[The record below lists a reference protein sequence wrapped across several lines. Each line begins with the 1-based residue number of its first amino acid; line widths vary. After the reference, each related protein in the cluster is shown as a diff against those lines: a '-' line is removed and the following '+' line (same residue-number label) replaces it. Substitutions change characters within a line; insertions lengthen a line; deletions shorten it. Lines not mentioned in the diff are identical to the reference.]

1 MRKTRSRKRT
11 NKKRSHKRS
20 TYKRSTYK
28 RSTRRIRYI
37 RGVRHGGSITT
48 PMVGSL
54 EGEDHK
60 GLGKIVVAGPMGVMS
75 GRAYLESMETLDR
88 QGAE

>member
-11 NKKRSHKRS
+11 NKKRVYKRHTHRVRSVRRLRS
-20 TYKRSTYK
+20 TKR
-28 RSTRRIRYI
+28 
-37 RGVRHGGSITT
+37 GGSITT

-60 GLGKIVVAGPMGVMS
+60 GLGKIVIAGPMGVMS
-75 GRAYLESMETLDR
+75 GKAYLQTMSDLDR
-88 QGAE
+88 DGAE

>member
-1 MRKTRSRKRT
+1 MRR
-11 NKKRSHKRS
+11 
-20 TYKRSTYK
+20 
-28 RSTRRIRYI
+28 
-37 RGVRHGGSITT
+37 GGSITT

-60 GLGKIVVAGPMGVMS
+60 GLGKIVIAGPMGVMS
-75 GRAYLESMETLDR
+75 GKAYLQSMENLDR

>member
-1 MRKTRSRKRT
+1 MRKTRVRKRT
-11 NKKRSHKRS
+11 NKKRTHKR
-20 TYKRSTYK
+20 TTRNKRSIRSI
-28 RSTRRIRYI
+28 RSTKR
-37 RGVRHGGSITT
+37 GGSITT

-75 GRAYLESMETLDR
+75 GKAYLQSMENLDR

>member
-11 NKKRSHKRS
+11 NKKRS
-20 TYKRSTYK
+20 YKRSTYK

>member
-11 NKKRSHKRS
+11 KKRSHKRS
-20 TYKRSTYK
+20 TRSKRSK
-28 RSTRRIRYI
+28 RSIRRVKR
-37 RGVRHGGSITT
+37 GGSITT

-60 GLGKIVVAGPMGVMS
+60 GLGKIVIAGPMGVMS
-75 GRAYLESMETLDR
+75 GKAYLQSMENLDQ

>member
-1 MRKTRSRKRT
+1 
-11 NKKRSHKRS
+11 
-20 TYKRSTYK
+20 
-28 RSTRRIRYI
+28 
-37 RGVRHGGSITT
+37 
-48 PMVGSL
+48 MVGSL

>member
-11 NKKRSHKRS
+11 NKKRVHKRY
-20 TYKRSTYK
+20 THKRHT
-28 RSTRRIRYI
+28 RSIHRVRSLHSMRR
-37 RGVRHGGSITT
+37 GGSITT

-75 GRAYLESMETLDR
+75 GKAYLQSMENLDQ

>member
-11 NKKRSHKRS
+11 NKKRTHKRNVRRL
-20 TYKRSTYK
+20 RSLH
-28 RSTRRIRYI
+28 SMRR
-37 RGVRHGGSITT
+37 GGSITT

>member
-11 NKKRSHKRS
+11 NKKR
-20 TYKRSTYK
+20 TYGK
-28 RSTRRIRYI
+28 RSTRSIR
-37 RGVRHGGSITT
+37 RLRSTKRGGSITT

-60 GLGKIVVAGPMGVMS
+60 GLGKIVIAGPLGVMS
-75 GRAYLESMETLDR
+75 GKAYLQTMENLDR

>member
-11 NKKRSHKRS
+11 KKRSHKRS
-20 TYKRSTYK
+20 TRSKRSK
-28 RSTRRIRYI
+28 RSIRR
-37 RGVRHGGSITT
+37 GGSITT

-60 GLGKIVVAGPMGVMS
+60 GLGKIVIAGPMGVMS
-75 GRAYLESMETLDR
+75 GKAYLQSMENLDQ

>member
-1 MRKTRSRKRT
+1 MRKTRVRKRT
-11 NKKRSHKRS
+11 NKKRSHKRP
-20 TYKRSTYK
+20 TRSMRRV
-28 RSTRRIRYI
+28 RSMRR
-37 RGVRHGGSITT
+37 GGSITT

-75 GRAYLESMETLDR
+75 GKAYVQTMSDLDR
-88 QGAE
+88 DGAE

>member
-20 TYKRSTYK
+20 T
-28 RSTRRIRYI
+28 RSTRRLRSMK
-37 RGVRHGGSITT
+37 RGGSITT

-60 GLGKIVVAGPMGVMS
+60 GLGKIVIAGPMGVMS
-75 GRAYLESMETLDR
+75 GKAYLQSMENLDQ

>member
-11 NKKRSHKRS
+11 NKKRS
-20 TYKRSTYK
+20 YK
-28 RSTRRIRYI
+28 RSTRSSRRLRSIHSIRSI
-37 RGVRHGGSITT
+37 RRGGSITT

-60 GLGKIVVAGPMGVMS
+60 GLGKIVIAGPMGVMS
-75 GRAYLESMETLDR
+75 GKAYLQSMENLDQ

>member
-11 NKKRSHKRS
+11 KKRS
-20 TYKRSTYK
+20 YKRTTRSK
-28 RSTRRIRYI
+28 RSTRR
-37 RGVRHGGSITT
+37 GGSIMT
-48 PMVGSL
+48 PMVGTL
-54 EGEDHK
+54 DGRDHK

-75 GRAYLESMETLDR
+75 GKDYMQSMENLDR

>member
-11 NKKRSHKRS
+11 KKRS
-20 TYKRSTYK
+20 YKRSK
-28 RSTRRIRYI
+28 QIIRRLRSTRR
-37 RGVRHGGSITT
+37 GGSIMT
-48 PMVGSL
+48 PMVGTL
-54 EGEDHK
+54 DGRDHK

-75 GRAYLESMETLDR
+75 GKDYMQSMENLDR

>member
-11 NKKRSHKRS
+11 NKKHVHKRS
-20 TYKRSTYK
+20 TRSIRRVRSLRSMKR
-28 RSTRRIRYI
+28 
-37 RGVRHGGSITT
+37 GGSITT

-60 GLGKIVVAGPMGVMS
+60 GLGKIVIAGPMGVMS
-75 GRAYLESMETLDR
+75 GKAYLQSMENLDR

>member
-11 NKKRSHKRS
+11 NKKRVHKRS
-20 TYKRSTYK
+20 TRSK
-28 RSTRRIRYI
+28 RSTRR
-37 RGVRHGGSITT
+37 GGSITT

-75 GRAYLESMETLDR
+75 GRAYLQTMSDLDR
-88 QGAE
+88 DGAE

>member
-11 NKKRSHKRS
+11 KKRSHKRS
-20 TYKRSTYK
+20 TRSI
-28 RSTRRIRYI
+28 RR
-37 RGVRHGGSITT
+37 GGSITT

-60 GLGKIVVAGPMGVMS
+60 GLGKIVIAGPMGVMS
-75 GRAYLESMETLDR
+75 GKAYLQSMENLDQ

>member
-1 MRKTRSRKRT
+1 MRKRT
-11 NKKRSHKRS
+11 NKKRTHKRH
-20 TYKRSTYK
+20 TRSMRRA
-28 RSTRRIRYI
+28 RSVRRLRSIHSMR
-37 RGVRHGGSITT
+37 RGGSITT

-60 GLGKIVVAGPMGVMS
+60 GLGKIVIAGPMGVMS
-75 GRAYLESMETLDR
+75 GKAYLQSMENLDR

>member
-11 NKKRSHKRS
+11 NKKRVHKRH
-20 TYKRSTYK
+20 THKRHI
-28 RSTRRIRYI
+28 RSTRR
-37 RGVRHGGSITT
+37 VRHLRSMRRGGSITT

-60 GLGKIVVAGPMGVMS
+60 GLGKIVIAGPMGVMS
-75 GRAYLESMETLDR
+75 GKAYLQTMSDLDR
-88 QGAE
+88 DGAE

>member
-1 MRKTRSRKRT
+1 MRKTRVRT
-11 NKKRSHKRS
+11 NKKRNTRS
-20 TYKRSTYK
+20 M
-28 RSTRRIRYI
+28 RSTRNTRSMQSKRKMH
-37 RGVRHGGSITT
+37 RGGSITT

-75 GRAYLESMETLDR
+75 GKAYLQSVRNQDD
-88 QGAE
+88 QGPE

>member
-1 MRKTRSRKRT
+1 MIKTRLRKRT
-11 NKKRSHKRS
+11 NKKRTTRRVRS
-20 TYKRSTYK
+20 A
-28 RSTRRIRYI
+28 RSTRSKRRTC
-37 RGVRHGGSITT
+37 RGGSITT

-75 GRAYLESMETLDR
+75 GKAYLQSIENLDR

>member
-1 MRKTRSRKRT
+1 MRKTRTRKRT

-20 TYKRSTYK
+20 IRSKRN
-28 RSTRRIRYI
+28 R
-37 RGVRHGGSITT
+37 RHGGSLTT
-48 PMVGSL
+48 PMLGTF
-54 EGEDHK
+54 EGEVHK

-75 GRAYLESMETLDR
+75 GKAYQQSMENLDQ

>member
-1 MRKTRSRKRT
+1 MRKTRVRKRT
-11 NKKRSHKRS
+11 NKKRSHKRP
-20 TYKRSTYK
+20 TRSMRRVRRV
-28 RSTRRIRYI
+28 RSMRR
-37 RGVRHGGSITT
+37 GGSITT

-75 GRAYLESMETLDR
+75 GKAYVQTMSDLDR
-88 QGAE
+88 DGAE

>member
-11 NKKRSHKRS
+11 KKRSHKRS
-20 TYKRSTYK
+20 THSKRTKRSI
-28 RSTRRIRYI
+28 RSIRR
-37 RGVRHGGSITT
+37 GGSITT

-60 GLGKIVVAGPMGVMS
+60 GLGKIVIAGPMGVMS
-75 GRAYLESMETLDR
+75 GKAYLETMENLDR
-88 QGAE
+88 HGAE